1 MNLITFP
8 DGAQIVIGDGTMIYQ
23 FRLVNDVVS
32 LVKPDGETYVVRPDR
47 RGHKSVRV
55 CNCKGFQ
62 FRGACKHS
70 KWVRSLLQEI
80 EV

>member
-1 MNLITFP
+1 MTLITFP
-8 DGAQIVIGDGTMIYQ
+8 DGTQIATDYKAIYQ

-32 LVKPDGETYVVRPDR
+32 LVKPDGQTYVIRPDF
-47 RGHKSVRV
+47 RGCKSVRV

-70 KWVRSLLQEI
+70 QWVKSLLQEV